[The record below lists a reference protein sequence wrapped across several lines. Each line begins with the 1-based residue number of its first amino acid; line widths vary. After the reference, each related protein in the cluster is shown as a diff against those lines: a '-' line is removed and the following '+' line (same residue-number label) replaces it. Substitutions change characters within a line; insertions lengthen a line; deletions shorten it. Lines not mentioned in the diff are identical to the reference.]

1 MNDKVTKAPK
11 KKGPIRFEAIIPVA
25 VIYVAAYAYF
35 AWFFDQHLKQG
46 IEYVATQANGAEVN
60 VAAVRTSFLRG
71 TFDLDGLEVT
81 DKEQPTRNILSLDN
95 VHFGYMWDAL
105 LRMKFVVDEASIN
118 QVQVYS
124 PRKKAGFVLPP
135 EPAKPSKLD
144 QMQKEVISQVKQ
156 EYAQN
161 MLGDLISLLEG
172 ADPKDQLEKIREE
185 LASEKRVKEMIE
197 DVKTKQ
203 ETWDKDIKRLT
214 DTSKI
219 KELESEIQTLKG
231 EKNVLKQVQGIKE
244 VTDKLKD
251 IQKQAKEAQKAGKK
265 LETEIRAVAAYPK
278 EVEAL
283 VKNDIAS
290 LKNRFQIPQLDVK
303 DMAMALFSKEL
314 GGYISQARKY
324 QALAKQYLPEKKER
338 EEVLPPPRSVG
349 KSYEFPITKSYPLFW
364 LKKAAISSKGTADSY
379 SGNVTGE
386 LTNVTTSP
394 KWVKKPTVLDLRGD
408 FPGSQV
414 FGVKATLTADFTR
427 ETARQMLDMRVNEF
441 AIPSRDFSKSDKLK
455 FGITKASGSTVIT
468 AHLEEDQ
475 VKMNWT
481 GTITKPQWLVEAKS
495 KLAQELLTGIV
506 DGIPVVFINGS
517 VGGTWKNLDMKINSN
532 LGDELGNGMKEQVGK
547 KIQEAEGKLK
557 AMVDEK
563 IKLPQ
568 QQLMSQLNTNGDL
581 LSQIKN
587 IDKFYKNNEDKIK
600 AEIAKLQKGGGAGS
614 LKDKGKKLLK
624 GFSL

>member
-1 MNDKVTKAPK
+1 MNDQLKKAPK

-60 VAAVRTSFLRG
+60 IAGVRTSFLRG
-71 TFDLDGLEVT
+71 TFDLDGLEIT
-81 DKEQPTRNILSLDN
+81 DKEIPSRNILSLDN
-95 VHFGYMWDAL
+95 IHFGYMWDAL

-118 QVQVYS
+118 QIQVYS
-124 PRKKAGFVLPP
+124 PRKKPGYVLPP

-144 QMQKEVISQVKQ
+144 QMQKEVLDQVKK

-172 ADPKDQLEKIREE
+172 ADPKDQLNSIREE

-197 DVKTKQ
+197 DVQNKQ

-214 DTSKI
+214 DTTKI
-219 KELESEIQTLKG
+219 KELENEIQSLKG
-231 EKNVLKQVQGIKE
+231 EKNPLKQVQGIKE
-244 VTDKLKD
+244 ITDKLKD

-265 LETEIRAVAAYPK
+265 LETEIRAVTAYPK
-278 EVEAL
+278 EVEEL

-290 LKNRFQIPQLDVK
+290 LKDRFQIPQLDVK
-303 DMAMALFSKEL
+303 DMAMSLFSKEL
-314 GGYISQARKY
+314 GGHITQARKY

-394 KWVKKPTVLDLRGD
+394 KWIKKPTVLDLRGD

-414 FGVKATLTADFTR
+414 YGVKATLTADFTR

-441 AIPSRDFSKSDKLK
+441 NIPSREFSKSDKLK
-455 FGITKASGSTVIT
+455 FGLTKASGSTVIT
-468 AHLEEDQ
+468 AQLEDNR

-495 KLAQELLTGIV
+495 KIAQELLTGIV
-506 DGIPVVFINGS
+506 EGIPVVFINGS
-517 VGGTWKNLDMKINSN
+517 VDGTWTNLNMKINSN
-532 LGDELGNGMKEQVGK
+532 LGDEIANGMKEQVGK

-587 IDKFYKNNEDKIK
+587 VDKFYKNNEDKIK
-600 AEIAKLQKGGGAGS
+600 AEIAKLQKGGGGS
-614 LKDKGKKLLK
+614 LQDKGKKLLK
-624 GFSL
+624 GFGL